1 MKEKRWVAIASSI
14 KAAIRGGELSPG
26 ARIPSESDMAMQWN
40 VSRMT
45 VHQALSELQREGWVV
60 RKPKIGTVVADRSA
74 QPDTKIG
81 LVFTGFIELPQGG
94 YLAGIESSLT
104 DGYQFIHYNTNADT
118 QEEAKCL
125 VAAASECSAIIC
137 YPISAPENTPL
148 LKKIAA
154 SMPLI
159 FVDRIPQ
166 GIDADVVMSDNFGS
180 MVMGLRHLH
189 ALGHGRIAFFME
201 DQTTLSSVTDRYAGY
216 QQFMRQEAGV
226 PDPERWVRRIA
237 WDVPWERYYEQV
249 EANLIDLLSAPE
261 RGRVTAIAC
270 QQYALLA
277 MVLEVCVNLGVSVPG
292 ELALLSF
299 YDLDARV
306 QPLARNTHR
315 LIQRSVEMGAIAA
328 DRIRRRLIEGEL
340 TAQSVCLTAELI
352 PADVRHHSPAAQE
365 FIAARLSSAA
375 KSSIS

>member
-14 KAAIRGGELSPG
+14 RSAIRKGELSPG
-26 ARIPSESDMAMQWN
+26 ARIPSESDMALQWN
-40 VSRMT
+40 VSHMT

-60 RKPKIGTVVADRSA
+60 RKPKVGTVVADRSA
-74 QPDTKIG
+74 QPDTKVG
-81 LVFTGFIELPQGG
+81 LVFTGFMELPQGG

-104 DGYQFIHYNTNADT
+104 EGFQFIHYNTNASI

-125 VAAASECSAIIC
+125 EAASSECGAVIC

-148 LKKIAA
+148 LRKIAA
-154 SMPLI
+154 SMPLV

-166 GIDADVVMSDNFGS
+166 GIDADVVMSDNFAS

-189 ALGHGRIAFFME
+189 TLGHSRIAFFME

-216 QQFMRQEAGV
+216 QQFMRHEAGV
-226 PDPERWVRRIA
+226 PDPERWVRRIV
-237 WDVPWERYYEQV
+237 WDVPWEQYYEQV
-249 EANLIDLLSAPE
+249 ETNLIELLSAPE
-261 RGRVTAIAC
+261 RVRVTAIAC
-270 QQYALLA
+270 QQYALLG
-277 MVLEVCVNLGVSVPG
+277 MILEVCVNLGVSVPG

-315 LIQRSVEMGAIAA
+315 LIQRSVEMGRIAA
-328 DRIRRRLIEGEL
+328 DRIRQRLVSDE
-340 TAQSVCLTAELI
+340 TPAQSICLAADLI
-352 PADVRHHSPAAQE
+352 PADVRRHSKATE
-365 FIAARLSSAA
+365 DFIAARLSNPR
-375 KSSIS
+375 K